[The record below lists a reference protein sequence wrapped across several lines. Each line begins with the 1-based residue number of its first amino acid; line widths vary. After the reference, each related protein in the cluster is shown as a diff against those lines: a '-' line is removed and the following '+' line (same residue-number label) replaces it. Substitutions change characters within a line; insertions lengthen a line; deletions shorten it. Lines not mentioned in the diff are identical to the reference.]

1 MLSRL
6 TRREYALHVA
16 GCVFICLL
24 AVLVGWLLLW
34 VAVHG
39 GAALAG
45 VRHSSVLPFG
55 LVGYLFSL
63 FALGCIV
70 IGLFITLHEWQ
81 GIFCDISGRRG
92 GVK

>member
-1 MLSRL
+1 MAL
-6 TRREYALHVA
+6 RR
-16 GCVFICLL
+16 
-24 AVLVGWLLLW
+24 
-34 VAVHG
+34 VH
-39 GAALAG
+39 A
-45 VRHSSVLPFG
+45 VLPFG